1 MNLGYLF
8 SGVVVQLP
16 LLAVIITGLVLVG
29 ARRAR
34 IGRRSAMLAQIGL
47 GLLVLDVILQ
57 AAWTMFLPQV
67 VRSLDVTMHSFGVV
81 ASTISMLLTLLLTAA
96 LGLLIAAVVT
106 REPTVAAP
114 GPHPYPVD
122 AAPPGSP
129 YAAPPPGHAP

>member
-29 ARRAR
+29 VRRAR
-34 IGRRSAMLAQIGL
+34 IGRRSAMLAQLGL
-47 GLLVLDVILQ
+47 GLLALDLILQ
-57 AAWTMFLPQV
+57 AAWSMFLPQV
-67 VRSLDVTMHSFGVV
+67 VRSVDVTMRNFGVV
-81 ASTISMLLTLLLTAA
+81 AFTVSLLLA
-96 LGLLIAAVVT
+96 LLMTVAVGLLVAAIVT

-114 GPHPYPVD
+114 GPYP
-122 AAPPGSP
+122 AQASPPGSP